1 MIKLP
6 LVGPAYKLN
15 AQSMSCQNCINWYP
29 QTIEYPNG
37 SRVAALMPTPGLK
50 KIFQGDSASVR
61 CLHVLS
67 NGALLAVIGKK
78 LYHSKANRFDPQYV
92 GDVSGLGTV
101 KAADN
106 GIVAIIVNGTYS
118 YSLDMKTLEFKRLS
132 GSTIP
137 RSTHVLFLDGRF
149 VVNKANTGQF
159 YWSDLYSNKFDAL
172 SYATAE
178 SSPDKITA
186 LVTFNRELWIFG
198 AQTVERYY
206 SSGSQTSPYA
216 RLSGGAMAFGCTA
229 PDSIVA
235 LATGVIWL
243 SLSEFGGHQ
252 IVMSGGGVPE
262 RISTHAIEEEIASYI
277 KTSDAIAY
285 AYQQEGHVFYV
296 ISFPSA
302 STTFCFDVSTGLW
315 HQRSYASQQGL
326 HERHRSQHH
335 AFFNGIHIV
344 GDYKNGKLYQ
354 LDKQT
359 YTDDGDLILR
369 ERTAQAV
376 ITDGKL
382 TRFNNLEIVCEVGF
396 GDRKPKPTPQPP
408 VISCVGALNITD
420 WIDINGVW
428 GLEVEG
434 ELITESAAILEVI
447 DLLRANNFEVIVEE
461 EPEPDYG
468 AIVLGV
474 DNDATYQLLI
484 NGVSVENT
492 LGGGYNF
499 NEIGSFYLNDD
510 FTPNSPANEIVDA
523 ALFNGFSSFGTKDA
537 FLFPESILGN
547 EPHNQIHFETYGEIV
562 DLVITGGAT
571 THVPDFELN
580 GVVCSNNTYS
590 FDSATNTTTIRIGR
604 DIPYSYSYV
613 DKFSRLINLNV
624 SNIKDDFEGRSTY
637 IAVGNMRSHV
647 SDSESIRS
655 TVTNGQVSFDSL
667 NLGSLIDDALNAG
680 YITEGEPIQLVLLAE
695 SPTAYVRANM
705 FIEW

>member
-50 KIFQGDSASVR
+50 RIFQGDSASVR
-61 CLHVLS
+61 CLYVLS

-78 LYHSKANRFDPQYV
+78 LYHSKANRFDPQFV

-118 YSLDMKTLEFKRLS
+118 YSLDLKTLEFKRLS

-186 LVTFNRELWIFG
+186 LVPFNRELWIFG

-216 RLSGGAMAFGCTA
+216 RLSGGAMAFGCTS

-369 ERTAQAV
+369 ERTAQTV
-376 ITDGKL
+376 NTDGKL
-382 TRFNNLEIVCEVGF
+382 NRFNNLEIVCEVGF
-396 GDRKPKPTPQPP
+396 GDRKPKPEPQPP
-408 VISCVGALNITD
+408 IISCVGAINSVRTGEIIPEDMTYEEYIAANSDPELSRIFTLDGQVVPLSTVLETISFEPIFNPQPDDFIPAEMIPAGYKDPAVLGWGVMTDWTNIT
-420 WIDINGVW
+420 
-428 GLEVEG
+428 
-434 ELITESAAILEVI
+434 
-447 DLLRANNFEVIVEE
+447 
-461 EPEPDYG
+461 
-468 AIVLGV
+468 
-474 DNDATYQLLI
+474 
-484 NGVSVENT
+484 
-492 LGGGYNF
+492 
-499 NEIGSFYLNDD
+499 
-510 FTPNSPANEIVDA
+510 
-523 ALFNGFSSFGTKDA
+523 
-537 FLFPESILGN
+537 
-547 EPHNQIHFETYGEIV
+547 NQIHRLQLEYSKPVPMQLFFWRNPTADGNKVCLSASETPSCNPTYYAGDAVLSENYDPKAFEYKIN
-562 DLVITGGAT
+562 DL
-571 THVPDFELN
+571 DFVEL
-580 GVVCSNNTYS
+580 
-590 FDSATNTTTIRIGR
+590 TI
-604 DIPYSYSYV
+604 
-613 DKFSRLINLNV
+613 
-624 SNIKDDFEGRSTY
+624 
-637 IAVGNMRSHV
+637 
-647 SDSESIRS
+647 
-655 TVTNGQVSFDSL
+655 
-667 NLGSLIDDALNAG
+667 
-680 YITEGEPIQLVLLAE
+680 AE
-695 SPTAYVRANM
+695 SGTYLTSSIFNAINADTGISDLFVAGGTGYYAFTDNGANFTVEGGDGSDTFDPITVVLRDSQSTIIADM
-705 FIEW
+705 FGSSEISLHSCGLATPIDT